1 MRSSVLVHPQDAGG
15 ECVGPYQ
22 EGHFKED
29 KEKKRIKGICMSY
42 QVLARK
48 WRPAVFKD
56 LIGQENVVRILTNAL
71 KEKRLYPALIFSGP
85 RGTGKTST
93 ARILS
98 KSLNCPEKTKNFV
111 SCQKCKVCQDI
122 DKSCSL
128 DVLEIDGASHNGV
141 EAVRQLKET
150 VTYLPSAPY
159 KIYIIDEVHMLTTS
173 AFNALLKTLEEPPPH
188 AIFIM
193 ATTEMRKIPATVLSR
208 CQILQFHRITDI
220 MIYHHLKKLC
230 EAEKVKTEENAL
242 WSLVRFAQG
251 SLRDAQGLFDQM
263 ITFCGKSFSS
273 KDISD
278 VLGLTDRSLLLQT
291 LKALLDKNA
300 EEIVKILNQLEETGA
315 DSPAFLQ
322 TLTKEIR
329 NLILLKIMPNNST
342 DNSTLIPLSEKE
354 KDIFKE
360 WIQSVSVEDLHVLQ
374 DMALK
379 GSWELN
385 RVQDSKVFLEV
396 LLLKM
401 SQAPYVESLFESMP
415 PLKEFQ
421 KAKPT
426 REEPQEKT
434 QENSVVKE
442 RKSVAE
448 EDSVVRD
455 DKNPF
460 IQQVQTILSADILDS
475 KDS

>member
-1 MRSSVLVHPQDAGG
+1 
-15 ECVGPYQ
+15 
-22 EGHFKED
+22 
-29 KEKKRIKGICMSY
+29 MSY

-98 KSLNCPEKTKNFV
+98 KSLNCPEKTKDFV

-188 AIFIM
+188 AVFIM

-263 ITFCGKSFSS
+263 ITFCGKNFSS

-278 VLGLTDRSLLLQT
+278 VLGLTDRSLLLDSV
-291 LKALLDKNA
+291 KALLDKNP

-315 DSPAFLQ
+315 DPPAFLQ
-322 TLTKEIR
+322 SLIKEIR
-329 NLILLKIMPNNST
+329 NLILLKIMP

-354 KDIFKE
+354 KDMFKQ
-360 WIQSVSVEDLHVLQ
+360 WIQSVSVEDLHLLQ

-385 RVQDSKVFLEV
+385 RVQDSKVFLEM

-401 SQAPYVESLFESMP
+401 SQAPYVESLFESP
-415 PLKEFQ
+415 RTELTQAKLEREKPKE
-421 KAKPT
+421 KLDRGKPSAK
-426 REEPQEKT
+426 EHKT
-434 QENSVVKE
+434 LAEENSVVREDKTL
-442 RKSVAE
+442 AE
-448 EDSVVRD
+448 ENSVVRE
-455 DKNPF
+455 DKTLAEENSVVREDKTPF

>member
-1 MRSSVLVHPQDAGG
+1 
-15 ECVGPYQ
+15 
-22 EGHFKED
+22 
-29 KEKKRIKGICMSY
+29 MSY

-98 KSLNCPEKTKNFV
+98 KSLNCPEKTKDFV

-188 AIFIM
+188 AVFIM

-263 ITFCGKSFSS
+263 ITFCGKNFSS

-278 VLGLTDRSLLLQT
+278 VLGLTDRSLLLDSV
-291 LKALLDKNA
+291 KALLDKNA

-315 DSPAFLQ
+315 DPPAFLQ
-322 TLTKEIR
+322 SLIKEIR
-329 NLILLKIMPNNST
+329 NLILLKIMP

-354 KDIFKE
+354 KDVFKQ
-360 WIQSVSVEDLHVLQ
+360 WIQSVSVEDLHLLQ

-385 RVQDSKVFLEV
+385 RVQDSKVFLEM

-401 SQAPYVESLFESMP
+401 SQAPYVESLFESP
-415 PLKEFQ
+415 RTELTQAKLEREKPKE
-421 KAKPT
+421 KLDRGKPSAK
-426 REEPQEKT
+426 EHKT
-434 QENSVVKE
+434 LAEENSVV
-442 RKSVAE
+442 R
-448 EDSVVRD
+448 EDKTLAGENSVVRE
-455 DKNPF
+455 DKTLAGENSVVREDKTPF